1 MSGCRLYM
9 IVCVSRR
16 HMVGIDI
23 RETRS
28 AVVTSGTW
36 GGAKYLS
43 NCLALAVS
51 PSLGL
56 SCGASGGGMEMHI
69 GGSASG

>member
-1 MSGCRLYM
+1 MSGRCA
-9 IVCVSRR
+9 
-16 HMVGIDI
+16 VGVDM

-28 AVVTSGTW
+28 VVVTSGTW
-36 GGAKYLS
+36 GGAKYLL

-56 SCGASGGGMEMHI
+56 GHRASGGGMEMHV
-69 GGSASG
+69 GSSASG